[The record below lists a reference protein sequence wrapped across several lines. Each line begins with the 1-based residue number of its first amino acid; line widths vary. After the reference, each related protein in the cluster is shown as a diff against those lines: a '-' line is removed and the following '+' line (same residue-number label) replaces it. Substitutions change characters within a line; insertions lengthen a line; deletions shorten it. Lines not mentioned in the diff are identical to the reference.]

1 MTYISN
7 RQWPGFICMLFCAL
21 LTGPLAVSA
30 QINKPPSSSH
40 AELLTLAAHTADG
53 AHFDMAT
60 LRGRVAVI
68 FYWGTGC
75 AVCRDSLPELR
86 ANLAGW
92 REKPFSLVVVN
103 VDRQAQDWL
112 TYESVHGKFQ
122 APFRGYV
129 SVRQIDSVSLPIRL
143 PLTLVVD
150 AKGKVVQ
157 RIEGRVAP
165 EVWDTV
171 ADLIN

>member
-1 MTYISN
+1 MTSISN
-7 RQWPGFICMLFCAL
+7 HKWPGIICLLLCAL
-21 LTGPLAVSA
+21 LTGPSAVYA
-30 QINKPPSSSH
+30 QINKTPISTH
-40 AELLTLAAHTADG
+40 AELVSLAATTADG
-53 AHFDMAT
+53 APFDMAT

-86 ANLAGW
+86 ANLTGW

-103 VDRQAQDWL
+103 VDRRAQDWL

-129 SVRQIDSVSLPIRL
+129 SVRQVDATTLPIRL